1 MKCHQ
6 SSFLAALTV
15 DSHPQSKLLPVIK
28 LEFLQKPGGLTRF
41 PYSVLLALCS
51 PYSIDTT
58 LNKTVPS
65 HAKSEKTETWSDSWD
80 KHRWTRW
87 TCRLGSQSGIGHL
100 GDKNC
105 RLEWQV
111 RGRGST
117 ILQDPESKCDLETVA
132 HFLSWPGQHGSYPK
146 IITVCKTMS
155 NLIYTYII

>member
-1 MKCHQ
+1 M
-6 SSFLAALTV
+6 S
-15 DSHPQSKLLPVIK
+15 PIK
-28 LEFLQKPGGLTRF
+28 FPRSTYSRF
-41 PYSVLLALCS
+41 PSPKQVSASHQTRVFAEAWWFDKVPVLRTPCSVLSVLHDAEQDS
-51 PYSIDTT
+51 SKPR
-58 LNKTVPS
+58 
-65 HAKSEKTETWSDSWD
+65 EKRKKRTETWSDSWD

-105 RLEWQV
+105 RLERQV

-117 ILQDPESKCDLETVA
+117 ILQDPESKCDLETVLA

-155 NLIYTYII
+155 NLIYTYI